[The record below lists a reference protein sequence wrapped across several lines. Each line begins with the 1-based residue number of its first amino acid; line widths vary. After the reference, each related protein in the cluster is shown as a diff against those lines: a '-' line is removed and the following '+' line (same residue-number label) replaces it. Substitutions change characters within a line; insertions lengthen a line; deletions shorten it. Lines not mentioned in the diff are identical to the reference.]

1 LVSEI
6 RLYNEATVQEGKQ
19 TRDLYRRLRDDI
31 DRSREM
37 YEQRI
42 PAEVRAATD
51 FFNDELVRILADG
64 DRGALGM

>member
-1 LVSEI
+1 
-6 RLYNEATVQEGKQ
+6 VQEGKQ
-19 TRDLYRRLRDDI
+19 TRDLSRRLRDDS